1 MASCWAILFAE
12 EQMDADWP
20 VPLVDLSRCD
30 GCGLCVQV
38 CPLGALGML
47 DGWAVVTRP
56 GECQYTGHCAQVCPQ
71 QAIALTFCL
80 MPEPCLEN

>member
-1 MASCWAILFAE
+1 MGSCWAILFAE
-12 EQMDADWP
+12 EQMDVDWP

-47 DGWAVVTRP
+47 DGRAAVTRP
-56 GECQYTGHCAQVCPQ
+56 GQCQYTGHCAQLCPH
-71 QAIALTFCL
+71 QAITLTFCL
-80 MPEPCLEN
+80 MPEPCLEK